1 MARAETKGF
10 GRARVRRAVN
20 HRAPLAI
27 GKWEASLSWINRRID
42 DHGNDGF
49 LVPVGDDVGGS
60 GSGRAHHGGSD
71 QHPAKIC
78 VHTLSRRVFGVNEPK
93 GSDICS
99 PGGRTSARNPYEL
112 WIFVTL
118 PGHRKAILWYY
129 DRNAV
134 SALHVR
140 NERG

>member
-10 GRARVRRAVN
+10 GRACVRRAVN

-60 GSGRAHHGGSD
+60 GSGRAHHAAATS
-71 QHPAKIC
+71 
-78 VHTLSRRVFGVNEPK
+78 TLRRFACIP
-93 GSDICS
+93 C
-99 PGGRTSARNPYEL
+99 
-112 WIFVTL
+112 
-118 PGHRKAILWYY
+118 
-129 DRNAV
+129 
-134 SALHVR
+134 
-140 NERG
+140 RGASLA